1 MPRALDRITV
11 LDISVGEA
19 CALATM
25 ILSDNG
31 ARVIRV
37 TDPTDERIRNSQTY
51 RMLDR
56 GKESLHLDL
65 NQALKESSMT
75 GSVKDNAEKS
85 SLLNFHKLIME
96 SDILID
102 SYPPSSPFQE
112 LVDYANLHRIKV
124 QSLPCSHGRLQ
135 VSDAI

>member
-37 TDPTDERIRNSQTY
+37 TDPTDERIGTAKPTACWTEARKVYT
-51 RMLDR
+51 
-56 GKESLHLDL
+56 
-65 NQALKESSMT
+65 
-75 GSVKDNAEKS
+75 
-85 SLLNFHKLIME
+85 LI
-96 SDILID
+96 
-102 SYPPSSPFQE
+102 
-112 LVDYANLHRIKV
+112 
-124 QSLPCSHGRLQ
+124 
-135 VSDAI
+135 